1 MNDKCQRRKW
11 RKLLFRERR
20 MWRVL
25 RIIIPPIYKNG
36 EFCDG
41 EFCEFSE
48 LCYGEFS
55 ELFELCDGESLFT
68 DSCAIRLTH
77 CERWRRWAGRRP
89 DFVRKTMQEPRRG
102 SQLGPNCINS
112 LVRRRRTSS
121 DNLVKDRCN
130 SLLAL
135 KFAYGA
141 PSLLSSGTKLR
152 GSSTL
157 LHGL

>member
-1 MNDKCQRRKW
+1 MLRVKCKV
-11 RKLLFRERR
+11 LSIFRETSKC
-20 MWRVL
+20 L
-25 RIIIPPIYKNG
+25 TL
-36 EFCDG
+36 
-41 EFCEFSE
+41 FS
-48 LCYGEFS
+48 
-55 ELFELCDGESLFT
+55 
-68 DSCAIRLTH
+68 DSCTFRFTR
-77 CERWRRWAGRRP
+77 CERRRRWAGRRP
-89 DFVRKTMQEPRRG
+89 DFVRKTMPEPRRG

-121 DNLVKDRCN
+121 DNLLKNRCN

-157 LHGL
+157 NVGSSSNALWAPPTALRATMAFESPRALRGCMVFKINSL